1 MIYLYKYNHILTKME
16 GKETKEGLTDYRKK
30 ITDRLR
36 KRNPDS
42 AYETDDDLLAGV
54 DGEFDMMDSDYAD
67 LNNNV
72 TALTGMFNSDP
83 RSAAFLV
90 DWKKGEDP
98 VVGLIRRFGTDMVQ
112 RLDDPD
118 IAEQVS
124 DANKQYLE
132 RIQKSKE
139 LDEEYTKNIAQTI
152 SDIDKLQSEE
162 GISDDEIDEVW
173 EFLKGV
179 VEDGIVGKFSI
190 DTIRMAMKAI
200 NHDNDVDIANREGE
214 VRGRN
219 QKITEKLRNREKSD
233 GLGNIEG
240 SNTAVQKKKPQN
252 IFEMARDAM

>member
-1 MIYLYKYNHILTKME
+1 ME
-16 GKETKEGLTDYRKK
+16 GKEKPEETPDYRKK

-42 AYETDDDLLAGV
+42 AYETDDDLLAGI
-54 DGEFDMMDSDYAD
+54 DGEFDTMDSDYAD

-72 TALTGMFNSDP
+72 TAITDMFNSDP

-98 VVGLIRRFGTDMVQ
+98 VVGLIRRFGTDMVE
-112 RLDDPD
+112 RLEDPD
-118 IAEQVS
+118 IAEQIAE
-124 DANKQYLE
+124 ANKQYLE
-132 RIQKSKE
+132 RIQQSKE
-139 LDEEYTKNIAQTI
+139 LDEQYSKNLEQTM

-173 EFLKGV
+173 EFLKGI

-200 NHDNDVDIANREGE
+200 NHDNDVSMANREGE

-219 QKITEKLRNREKSD
+219 QKITEKLRTREKGD

-240 SNTAVQKKKPQN
+240 ANGSVEKRKAQN
-252 IFEMARDAM
+252 IFDLAQEAM

>member
-1 MIYLYKYNHILTKME
+1 ME
-16 GKETKEGLTDYRKK
+16 GKEKSEETPDYRKK

-42 AYETDDDLLAGV
+42 AYETDDDLLAGI
-54 DGEFDMMDSDYAD
+54 DGEFDTMDSDYAD

-72 TALTGMFNSDP
+72 TAITDMFNSDP

-98 VVGLIRRFGTDMVQ
+98 VVGLIRRFGTDMVE
-112 RLDDPD
+112 RLEDPD
-118 IAEQVS
+118 IAEQIAE
-124 DANKQYLE
+124 ANKQYLE
-132 RIQKSKE
+132 RIQQSKE
-139 LDEEYTKNIAQTI
+139 LDEQYSKNLEQTMA
-152 SDIDKLQSEE
+152 DIDKLQSEE

-173 EFLKGV
+173 EFLKGI

-200 NHDNDVDIANREGE
+200 NHDNDVSMANREGE

-219 QKITEKLRNREKSD
+219 QKITEKLRTREKGD

-240 SNTAVQKKKPQN
+240 ANGSVEKRKAQN
-252 IFEMARDAM
+252 IFDLAQEAM